1 MDELDIKMRSKLV
14 MTLKVLQEQGN
25 RLREPYSKH
34 LDDGIFEIRGKV
46 GTDISRVMYFFYY
59 GGRIILTNGFIKK
72 TQKTPKSEIERA
84 KQYRKDF
91 WKERENQMKTLDLYL
106 NEQLKMR
113 NSARSGKRTSR
124 KWTSSGRW
132 QMRAFLRT

>member
-1 MDELDIKMRSKLV
+1 

-91 WKERENQMKTLDLYL
+91 WKERVNQMKTLDLYL

-113 NSARSGKRTSR
+113 SSARSGKRTSR
-124 KWTSSGRW
+124 KWISSGRW
-132 QMRAFLRT
+132 QMHAFLRT

>member
-1 MDELDIKMRSKLV
+1 

-72 TQKTPKSEIERA
+72 TNKTPPAEKERA
-84 KQYRKDF
+84 KRYRAEYLGR
-91 WKERENQMKTLDLYL
+91 KENL
-106 NEQLKMR
+106 
-113 NSARSGKRTSR
+113 S
-124 KWTSSGRW
+124 
-132 QMRAFLRT
+132 